1 MEGVILWK
9 AYESATYFY
18 QNGMHK
24 GNGLDLRAEPP
35 RIKLCRVPSEEQEIH
50 SKTFESRF

>member
-35 RIKLCRVPSEEQEIH
+35 RIKLCRVPLEEQEIH